1 MRVLALAI
9 GTAIVTAAHAAGPD
23 AHFERVLKLLEPTDR
38 LEQLCDYTA
47 MNYIRK
53 DSRRFHPDR
62 AVASAIRAPRIGP
75 NSIDAN
81 GGAFRSRGHWYEM
94 SYSCA
99 ATAGSNCRR
108 SFRTSHKARR
118 STPVSPWRRMRSA
131 ATRWPSCSRA
141 GATMPLPARRRSM
154 IARARSG

>member
-99 ATAGSNCRR
+99 ATADHMPVL
-108 SFRTSHKARR
+108 SFKLTIGAEIPETK
-118 STPVSPWRRMRSA
+118 W
-131 ATRWPSCSRA
+131 A
-141 GATMPLPARRRSM
+141 GYGLWQ
-154 IARARSG
+154 